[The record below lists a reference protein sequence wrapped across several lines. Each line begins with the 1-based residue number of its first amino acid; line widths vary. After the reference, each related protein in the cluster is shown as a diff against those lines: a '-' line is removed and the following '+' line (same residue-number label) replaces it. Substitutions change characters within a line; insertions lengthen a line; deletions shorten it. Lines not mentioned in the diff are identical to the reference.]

1 MAVDLVSRRLINKL
15 LESEGKSKVH
25 VQKKVASM
33 FVAYT
38 NIENYNNGCLQY
50 GLAKEFTVQSADLWE
65 GRKGPF
71 LNVINNIHSLG
82 FLVSASFC
90 MYVCVW
96 GGGM

>member
-1 MAVDLVSRRLINKL
+1 
-15 LESEGKSKVH
+15 
-25 VQKKVASM
+25 M

-82 FLVSASFC
+82 FLVSVLGSVGAHA
-90 MYVCVW
+90 
-96 GGGM
+96 